1 MTANIYKLPLKS
13 AEPLISDK
21 EHLSCLLPHLERMDL
36 LLQRQLKWQEN
47 NPDDRLALQELMLL
61 PDEVEARLSQPA
73 GQPAWLAQISQNIP
87 AAPPVIGRLA
97 EMVTRFGLSD
107 IERDLLVLS
116 LLPRLD
122 SRYGAIFAFLQ
133 HGEARTLPTLETG
146 LRLLCPDNVIR
157 LVRQASLGPHSPLF
171 AHGLVNTPEV
181 GEVPRELKI
190 STSVYRFLM
199 GGDAG
204 LPAPCTEWLR
214 PVADAFAPE
223 WIAALARG
231 WHSDA
236 PGSPVMIL
244 RGEPGSGR
252 GAALAAAAT
261 VGGQRALRL
270 DLAGLPAEDDD
281 ASIVL
286 GRILRE
292 TRLWGTCLVLDEMA
306 ALAETRPRLFAPFS
320 RQLAVHPAPVAL
332 LITRRAVSIWLD
344 ARPQILYEM
353 AACRAAHSVM
363 LLRQHLAQRVGVAEA
378 EAMDL
383 QALAQR
389 FRLSPAILTQAL
401 EEADLYRQQR
411 APNATLEMADLMRV
425 FGLRAQRNFGKLAQ
439 RLTPKRGFDDLML
452 TDEVKRQL
460 HEVLAAIRHR
470 ESALAC
476 GFARKL
482 GDATGI
488 SVLFYGDSGTGK
500 TMAAEVLAGALGV
513 DLIKVDLST
522 VVNKYIGET
531 EKHLA
536 KIFDLA
542 AADAG
547 VLFFDEA
554 DALFGKRSEVK
565 DAQDRHANI
574 EVSYLL
580 QRLEAYPGLVILSTN
595 NRTHLDDAFTRRLT
609 FMTRFTFPDAA
620 VRERMWRAIW
630 PERITLASD
639 VDLARLAAR
648 AEITGGNI
656 RNIALLAT
664 WLSFEEKAACVEQSH
679 IDQAVRRELSK
690 MGQMWHA

>member
-1 MTANIYKLPLKS
+1 MFN
-13 AEPLISDK
+13 
-21 EHLSCLLPHLERMDL
+21 
-36 LLQRQLKWQEN
+36 
-47 NPDDRLALQELMLL
+47 
-61 PDEVEARLSQPA
+61 
-73 GQPAWLAQISQNIP
+73 
-87 AAPPVIGRLA
+87 
-97 EMVTRFGLSD
+97 
-107 IERDLLVLS
+107 
-116 LLPRLD
+116 
-122 SRYGAIFAFLQ
+122 
-133 HGEARTLPTLETG
+133 TG
-146 LRLLCPDNVIR
+146 LRLLCPDNITR
-157 LVRQASLGPHSPLF
+157 LARQASLGPHTPLF
-171 AHGLVNTPEV
+171 AHGLVHVPEA
-181 GEVPRELKI
+181 GEVPRDLKI
-190 STSVYRFLM
+190 NTAVYRFLI
-199 GGDAG
+199 GGDAE
-204 LPAPCTEWLR
+204 LPAPCTEWLM

-223 WIAALARG
+223 FIAALARG
-231 WHSDA
+231 WQSRA
-236 PGSPVMIL
+236 TLSPVMIL
-244 RGEPGSGR
+244 RGELGSGR
-252 GAALAAAAT
+252 GTALAATAALL
-261 VGGQRALRL
+261 GRRALRL
-270 DLAGLPAEDDD
+270 DLAGLPEEEDD
-281 ASIVL
+281 ASAVL

-292 TRLWGTCLVLDEMA
+292 TRLWGTCLVLDKVNV
-306 ALAETRPRLFAPFS
+306 LAETRPRLFVPFS
-320 RQLAVHPAPVAL
+320 HQLATHPTPVAVL
-332 LITRRAVSIWLD
+332 TTTRAVSIWTD

-353 AACRAAHSVM
+353 PAWRTAHSVE
-363 LLRQHLAQRVGVAEA
+363 LLRQNLAKWVGVAEA

-383 QALAQR
+383 HALAQR

-411 APNATLEMADLMRV
+411 APDAALAMVDLMRA

-439 RLTPKRGFDDLML
+439 RLTPKRGFEDLML
-452 TDEVKRQL
+452 ADEVKRQL
-460 HEVLAAIRHR
+460 QEILAAIRHR
-470 ESALAC
+470 ESVLEC

-488 SVLFYGDSGTGK
+488 SALFYGDSGTGK

-536 KIFDLA
+536 TIFDLA

-595 NRTHLDDAFTRRLT
+595 NRAHLDDAFTRRLT

-630 PERITLASD
+630 PERVKLASD